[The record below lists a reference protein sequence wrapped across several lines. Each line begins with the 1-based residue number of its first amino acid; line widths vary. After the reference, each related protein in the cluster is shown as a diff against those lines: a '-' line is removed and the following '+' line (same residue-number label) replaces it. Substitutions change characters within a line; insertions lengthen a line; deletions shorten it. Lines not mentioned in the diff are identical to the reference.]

1 MATPYKYIDEM
12 LDRLSTLEARLSQ
25 MENFLNNH
33 FNYIFWTED
42 IKNPAV
48 GQDSGQDESI

>member
-48 GQDSGQDESI
+48 GQDSGQDGSI